1 VSRGRFVVKD
11 NPLKSY
17 RQRYPNERLRQWA
30 EEKRAGQLGR
40 EGQRIWPGEIA
51 FKRILDNLKVY
62 YACQFIIY
70 RTGSFILLD
79 FFVPSRKVAFEL
91 DGTTHAQQREYDA
104 GRDKWLLETQGIRTI
119 RISNL
124 TALRN
129 SKACEAI
136 IRAELRL

>member
-1 VSRGRFVVKD
+1 MKIIWDCIISPFLLPKRSKRKLKRKPIPRRGAFKVRD
-11 NPLKSY
+11 NALKSY

-30 EEKRAGQLGR
+30 QEKRAGQLGR
-40 EGQRIWPGEIA
+40 EGQPIWPGEIA

-104 GRDKWLLETQGIRTI
+104 GRDKWLLE
-119 RISNL
+119 
-124 TALRN
+124 
-129 SKACEAI
+129 
-136 IRAELRL
+136 